1 MKNTSSRF
9 ENVVR
14 RSIGSLTSG
23 LETATCPDTYVGVV
37 SDLLDA
43 ATDFPTRQE
52 IDSRPT
58 IPCVVL
64 ILESPHDKEFKGTPG
79 PAKGATGVQ
88 IRRHLAGLLQI
99 DSRSFGLLLMN
110 AVQHQ
115 CSLGWAA
122 AGFVDTDLSF
132 LSFLELYRTDVA
144 ERRVTTRRVV
154 EPLDVIEHISAG
166 LFPGPVHL
174 SSRALSLQ

>member
-1 MKNTSSRF
+1 MFKR
-9 ENVVR
+9 ELVA
-14 RSIGSLTSG
+14 RSLVPGAS
-23 LETATCPDTYVGVV
+23 V
-37 SDLLDA
+37 A
-43 ATDFPTRQE
+43 AIAQE
-52 IDSRPT
+52 
-58 IPCVVL
+58 
-64 ILESPHDKEFKGTPG
+64 
-79 PAKGATGVQ
+79 
-88 IRRHLAGLLQI
+88 AGI
-99 DSRSFGLLLMN
+99 NSN
-110 AVQHQ
+110 
-115 CSLGWAA
+115 WAA

>member
-1 MKNTSSRF
+1 MAPNLVAVCTALIAYAVTFTALARANDPLTNPDAVKHHIDRSAMEIQIQGWTRDLRF
-9 ENVVR
+9 PVYPIRVQ
-14 RSIGSLTSG
+14 
-23 LETATCPDTYVGVV
+23 
-37 SDLLDA
+37 A
-43 ATDFPTRQE
+43 A
-52 IDSRPT
+52 S
-58 IPCVVL
+58 
-64 ILESPHDKEFKGTPG
+64 
-79 PAKGATGVQ
+79 TGVYYTT
-88 IRRHLAGLLQI
+88 
-99 DSRSFGLLLMN
+99 
-110 AVQHQ
+110 
-115 CSLGWAA
+115 WAA

>member
-1 MKNTSSRF
+1 MI
-9 ENVVR
+9 E
-14 RSIGSLTSG
+14 L
-23 LETATCPDTYVGVV
+23 
-37 SDLLDA
+37 
-43 ATDFPTRQE
+43 
-52 IDSRPT
+52 
-58 IPCVVL
+58 
-64 ILESPHDKEFKGTPG
+64 
-79 PAKGATGVQ
+79 
-88 IRRHLAGLLQI
+88 RHLRYFVVVAEELNFRRAADRIPMDQTPL
-99 DSRSFGLLLMN
+99 SRTIRDLED
-110 AVQHQ
+110 
-115 CSLGWAA
+115 WAA